1 MESSMGNGYAGRQ
14 ILAFQRLESFSRSS
28 LLVDSRIADNSRME
42 SASNIAQLQP
52 QSLVGVANIIAGSMI
67 FS

>member
-1 MESSMGNGYAGRQ
+1 M

-28 LLVDSRIADNSRME
+28 SLVDSRMADNSRME

-52 QSLVGVANIIAGSMI
+52 QSVVGVANIIAGPMI